1 MVANRLW
8 RVMLMVGSFFL
19 QFLIQRADPCILIM
33 WVGIALMIPSLLFS
47 LSMNV
52 IALFENPFLGT
63 ALKALSDI
71 GVKTSFSTFNIVAP
85 TIVVAIGAGLVTE
98 WALVRRVCK

>member
-1 MVANRLW
+1 
-8 RVMLMVGSFFL
+8 
-19 QFLIQRADPCILIM
+19 
-33 WVGIALMIPSLLFS
+33 MIPSLLFG

-63 ALKALSDI
+63 ALKALSNI
-71 GVKTSFSTFNIVAP
+71 GIRTAFSTFSIVAP

-98 WALVRRVCK
+98 WALARRVCKRMSQ